1 MAADKKKPK
10 PEKSISDL
18 EMLDDIRNKLYDD
31 FNDNFPKKKV
41 GELVKVIQLKNKLTV
56 TKKSRK
62 NLWDMVE
69 DVRREKF
76 GGKSEEKAGTTAPKN
91 GEKKD

>member
-1 MAADKKKPK
+1 MAAEKRKPK

-69 DVRREKF
+69 DVRQEKF
-76 GGKSEEKAGTTAPKN
+76 GGKSEEKPETPEQKGRKN
-91 GEKKD
+91 

>member
-1 MAADKKKPK
+1 MAAEKKKPK
-10 PEKSISDL
+10 PEKSKSDL
-18 EMLDDIRNKLYDD
+18 EMLDDIRNKLYND

-41 GELVKVIQLKNKLTV
+41 GDLVKVIQLKNKLTV

-69 DVRREKF
+69 DVRQGKF
-76 GGKSEEKAGTTAPKN
+76 GGKSEEKPETPAQKGRKN
-91 GEKKD
+91 